1 MKYPV
6 IERKYMRWM
15 LTIKVWYG
23 QPSMKC
29 KVEYWLWSIDLPRHI
44 DELWSWIRWVSDYED
59 AKRLYKIITMETND
73 MLREYYL
80 KHNQS
85 ENLINDGM
93 MAEQFRFQPMPTTDT
108 VINVWAFQITAW
120 ATPTELTWNA
130 PSREELLR
138 VERYEPRAEYLSDE
152 EYEEKK
158 RNWELRS
165 WCVYC
170 VLN

>member
-1 MKYPV
+1 
-6 IERKYMRWM
+6 MRWK
-15 LTIKVWYG
+15 LTIEVWYEK
-23 QPSMKC
+23 PSMKC
-29 KVEYWLWSIDLPRHI
+29 IVRCWLSSIGLPRFI
-44 DELWSWIRWVSDYED
+44 DELWEWVRWIADFEE
-59 AKRLYKIITMETND
+59 AKRMYKIISIEVND

-80 KHNQS
+80 KYNQS
-85 ENLINDGM
+85 GDIIWEDGM
-93 MAEQFRFQPMPTTDT
+93 MAEQFTFPIPPI
-108 VINVWAFQITAW
+108 INTYNVQNGQVHIMSW

-130 PSREELLR
+130 PSRGEVR
-138 VERYEPRAEYLSDE
+138 VTSRYEPQMEYLSDE